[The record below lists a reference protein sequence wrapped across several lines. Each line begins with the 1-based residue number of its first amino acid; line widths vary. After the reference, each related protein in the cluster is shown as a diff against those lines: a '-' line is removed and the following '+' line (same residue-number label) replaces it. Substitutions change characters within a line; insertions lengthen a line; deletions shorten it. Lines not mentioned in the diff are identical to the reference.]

1 MPVPD
6 QHTELSLLRPRV
18 PVAVGLVRR
27 EAQGVAGPEPVG
39 LPRQADLRLPG
50 EDGHILLRPRQM
62 GLGLQCAAGEH
73 HDPIGLEPPLPVKGE
88 GRAVP
93 VPPPILLQNR
103 RVIAP
108 QQHRPL
114 PGRLHQRGE
123 RHLVTV
129 GDLPHHGDGGVHVPL
144 LDLGQHTAGHPRQPG
159 GLVQRQPLLLPE
171 PPGVLR
177 HHCVDLQT
185 FLPSLLTRY

>member
-1 MPVPD
+1 MRKSSYIDPD
-6 QHTELSLLRPRV
+6 TRWIRSAICSSLNPSPRCLRYSR
-18 PVAVGLVRR
+18 
-27 EAQGVAGPEPVG
+27 
-39 LPRQADLRLPG
+39 
-50 EDGHILLRPRQM
+50 
-62 GLGLQCAAGEH
+62 
-73 HDPIGLEPPLPVKGE
+73 PLPVKGE